1 MEIPQRNQIGKT
13 KDNFTKNITKYSI
26 LIRFYCLISTADD
39 RVIYSEASL

>member
-13 KDNFTKNITKYSI
+13 KDNFTKKYHKI
-26 LIRFYCLISTADD
+26 FNFIRFYCLISTADD